1 MPQSLSNYSLLRKHG
16 RLLSVT
22 EREDLR
28 FRLRH
33 WARWKLGVPREAL
46 HSLGWDVAAGACAG
60 IYLGM
65 TMPFL
70 IRIARA
76 ELHASDFA
84 IGVMNAAPFVGNLLA
99 PVWARQMEGKAK
111 MPFCQVSWI
120 TGRSLL
126 LLMPLAATAWGFVG
140 IIALLLFIGTISSP
154 AYTSLMKDIYPDRA
168 RGQLMSYVRIIVQ
181 AFTFLSTLVT
191 GRLMDRGVGFGPLF
205 AVAGVAGILAAIF
218 FRKVRPLPST
228 APPSLEPPQPLPS
241 FLVNTL
247 GILKENQSYRWFA
260 LSVMLYGFGNLMAWP
275 LYQLYQVEHLHIR
288 PTQIANLTNV
298 TSLCAMVGSLFWG
311 RFIDRHGAAQ
321 TVFRAILLIT
331 SISVV
336 YFFAHSV
343 SLLYAASFLSGFGM
357 AGIELSY
364 TASILNYAEHGKA
377 ARYQALHSLLL
388 GIRGVL
394 APLVALPLLHVIGY
408 QGVFIITFLFM
419 LLGAYLQWRATKALE
434 IRPV

>member
-1 MPQSLSNYSLLRKHG
+1 M
-16 RLLSVT
+16 T
-22 EREDLR
+22 EREDRADIR

-33 WARWKLGVPREAL
+33 WARWRLGVPREAL

-60 IYLGM
+60 IFLGM

-70 IRIARA
+70 TRIARA

-111 MPFCQVSWI
+111 MPFVQVSWI

-140 IIALLLFIGTISSP
+140 IIALLLFISTISSP

-181 AFTFLSTLVT
+181 ALTFFSTLIT

-205 AVAGVAGILAAIF
+205 AVAGVAGILAAVC
-218 FRKVRPLPST
+218 FRNVRPLAST
-228 APPSLEPPQPLPS
+228 AAPSPEPPKPLYNF
-241 FLVNTL
+241 FLDML
-247 GILKENQSYRWFA
+247 DILKENQSYRWFA
-260 LSVMLYGFGNLMAWP
+260 LSVTLYGFGNLMAWP

-288 PTQIANLTNV
+288 STQIANLTNV
-298 TSLCAMVGSLFWG
+298 TSLCAMAGSLFWG

-321 TVFRAILLIT
+321 TVFRAILLIST
-331 SISVV
+331 ISVV

-343 SLLYAASFLSGFGM
+343 TLLYAASFLAGFGM

-394 APLVALPLLHVIGY
+394 APLVALPLLRLVGY
-408 QGVFIITFLFM
+408 QGVFVVTFLFM
-419 LLGAYLQWRATKALE
+419 LLGAYLQWRAANSLSFPKS
-434 IRPV
+434 

>member
-1 MPQSLSNYSLLRKHG
+1 MS
-16 RLLSVT
+16 
-22 EREDLR
+22 EREDIRL
-28 FRLRH
+28 RLRH

-46 HSLGWDVAAGACAG
+46 HSLGWDVLAGACAG
-60 IYLGM
+60 VYLGM
-65 TMPFL
+65 TIPFFT
-70 IRIARA
+70 RIARA

-84 IGVMNAAPFVGNLLA
+84 IGLMNAAPFVGNLLA

-168 RGQLMSYVRIIVQ
+168 RGQLMSYVRIVVQ
-181 AFTFLSTLVT
+181 AMTFLSTLIT

-205 AVAGVAGILAAIF
+205 AVAGVAGVMAALF
-218 FRKVRPLPST
+218 FRQVRPLPHIP
-228 APPSLEPPQPLPS
+228 PPSADPPQSLLS
-241 FLVNTL
+241 FFLNTL
-247 GILKENQSYRWFA
+247 SILKENESYRWFA
-260 LSVMLYGFGNLMAWP
+260 LSVMLYGFGNLMAAP
-275 LYQLYQVEHLHIR
+275 LYQLYQVEQLHIR

-298 TSLCAMVGSLFWG
+298 ASISSMLGSLFWG

-321 TVFRAILLIT
+321 TVFRGILLIA
-331 SISVV
+331 SISAV
-336 YFFAHSV
+336 YFFAHTL
-343 SLLYAASFLSGFGM
+343 SLLYLAAFLSGFGM
-357 AGIELSY
+357 VGIELSY
-364 TASILNYAEHGKA
+364 TASILNYAEHGQA

-394 APLVALPLLHVIGY
+394 APLVALPLLRTIHY
-408 QGVFIITFLFM
+408 QGVFAITFVFM
-419 LLGAYLQWRATKALE
+419 LIGAYLQWRAARTLST
-434 IRPV
+434 RNR